1 MTDNHT
7 DVNDDQNEMLDSN
20 IDDNEETDAISCD
33 TSHKVDLEFP
43 ESNFDNTK
51 IQQISNYKEIEASQ
65 NVSDLN
71 VTKTYLEKL
80 ICDLNFEPEDMTY
93 KEENLDEYLDIDNM
107 INNIQDTEDYLDS
120 EEFDKYFFDEE
131 ENCSDSI
138 QTIYHGHDMPVW
150 VSMLMILLHM
160 ITNSVSKREIESIL
174 VMISAHCLEAHP
186 RL

>member
-138 QTIYHGHDMPVW
+138 
-150 VSMLMILLHM
+150 
-160 ITNSVSKREIESIL
+160 
-174 VMISAHCLEAHP
+174 
-186 RL
+186 